1 MPSAYKMKKAKLHI
15 AFKELKNELLKKEG
29 NRDFWRNSLGLS
41 AAQDSEVIQ
50 ILNELQIPLQYYK
63 AELKR
68 IPEKGPFLVVVN
80 SRHTHWDALMLLCL
94 VRLKRP
100 DFAILNPEDDSLAPD
115 FFKALESLIP
125 AAETNCTE
133 NVANLVSAFERGEG
147 RGFLMPAKSKRRQVA
162 LKVKRQDE
170 KGILTFLAD
179 FRAFEVPI
187 LPVYLK
193 NGKPIVEPNLKSVEQ
208 AWSGRVFRRNA
219 TIRVARLLYPKEVK
233 SYTEDRHLLAL
244 LLQRIGILS
253 LSLPQNK
260 KSLFLRKRPLQAEQV
275 EEEPQLEMLKNE
287 ISFLADKQ
295 KLVLSQKQFAVY
307 LAEAEDIPYLL
318 KQIGRLREISFRE
331 IGEGSNKALDLDTYD
346 YHYHHLLLW
355 DQEAECLVGAY
366 RLAYGPQV
374 FKRFGINGFYTHS
387 LFKVGSAAYSIFEN
401 SLELGR
407 AFIVKEYQQKPLPLF
422 ILWNAIKALMDKD
435 KDLQYILGCASI
447 SNRFSSFSK
456 SLMVSYLLKNHGDAS
471 LASLIKPRKAFKPDV
486 NLLNKKGLWD
496 DIPSDMVAFDRK
508 LEEIE
513 PGSLRIP
520 PLIKKYIQ
528 SQALVVCF
536 NIDPLFN
543 NSLDGFMYIRR
554 KDLDLP
560 SQG

>member
-1 MPSAYKMKKAKLHI
+1 MKKAKLYL
-15 AFKELKNELLKKEG
+15 AFTELKNEILEKKDSL
-29 NRDFWRNSLGLS
+29 NFWRNSLGLTT
-41 AAQDSEVIQ
+41 AEDSEAIQ
-50 ILNELQIPLQYYK
+50 ILNQLQIPLQYYR

-80 SRHTHWDALMLLCL
+80 SRNTHWDALMLLCF

-100 DFAILNPEDDSLAPD
+100 DFAILNPEDDSLDPD
-115 FFKALESLIP
+115 FFKALESIIP
-125 AAETNCTE
+125 FVKTKYTE
-133 NVANLVSAFERGEG
+133 SVDDLASAFERGEG
-147 RGFLMPAKSKRRQVA
+147 RGYLMRAKSKKKQVA
-162 LKVKRQDE
+162 LKVKRLDE
-170 KGILTFLAD
+170 KRILTFLAD
-179 FRAFEVPI
+179 FRAYEVPI

-193 NGKPIVEPNLKSVEQ
+193 NGKPIVEPHLKGEKQ
-208 AWSGRVFRRNA
+208 AWQGRVFRRKA
-219 TIRVARLLYPKEVK
+219 TIRVARLLYPKEIK
-233 SYTEDRHLLAL
+233 SYREERHLLAL

-260 KSLFLRKRPLQAEQV
+260 KSLFLRRRPSQAEQV
-275 EEEPQLEMLKNE
+275 EEEPRAEILKSE
-287 ISFLADKQ
+287 ISFLAAKD
-295 KLVLSQKQFAVY
+295 KLVLSKKQFAVY
-307 LAEAEDIPYLL
+307 LAQAEDIPYLL

-331 IGEGSNKALDLDTYD
+331 IGEGSNKALDLDSYD

-355 DQEAECLVGAY
+355 DTEAECLVGAY

-387 LFKVGSAAYSIFEN
+387 LFKIDSAAYPIFEN

-422 ILWNAIKALMDKD
+422 ILWNAIKKLMARDEN
-435 KDLQYILGCASI
+435 LQYILGCASI

-456 SLMVSYLLKNHGDAS
+456 SLIVKYLLENHGDVS
-471 LASLIKPRKAFKPDV
+471 LANLVKPRKAFKQDV

-496 DIPSDMVAFDRK
+496 NIPSDMVAFDRK

-513 PGSLRIP
+513 PGSIRIP

-528 SQALVVCF
+528 SQALVLCF

-543 NSLDGFMYIRR
+543 NSLDGFMYIKR
-554 KDLDLP
+554 KELDLP
-560 SQG
+560 SQGHS

>member
-1 MPSAYKMKKAKLHI
+1 MKKAKLSL
-15 AFKELKNELLKKEG
+15 AFTELKKELLKKKG
-29 NRDFWRNSLGLS
+29 NHDFWRNSLGLS
-41 AAQDSEVIQ
+41 TAEDSEVVQ
-50 ILNELQIPLQYYK
+50 ILNQLQIPLQYYK

-80 SRHTHWDALMLLCL
+80 STNTHWDALMLLCL
-94 VRLKRP
+94 VRIKRP
-100 DFAILNPEDDSLAPD
+100 DFAILNPEDDSLDPD
-115 FFKALESLIP
+115 FFQALESIIP
-125 AAETNCTE
+125 FAENKCTASA
-133 NVANLVSAFERGEG
+133 VDLASAFERGEG
-147 RGFLMPAKSKRRQVA
+147 RGYLMPATLKKKQVA
-162 LKVKRQDE
+162 LKVKRPLE
-170 KGILTFLAD
+170 KKILAFLAD
-179 FRAFEVPI
+179 FRAYEVPI

-193 NGKPIVEPNLKSVEQ
+193 NGKPLVEPHLMGEKQ
-208 AWSGRVFRRNA
+208 TRQGWIFRRKA

-233 SYTEDRHLLAL
+233 SYQEDGHLLAL
-244 LLQRIGILS
+244 LLQRMGILS
-253 LSLPQNK
+253 LSLPNAK
-260 KSLFLRKRPLQAEQV
+260 KSLFLSRRPLKAEEVAEKPRV
-275 EEEPQLEMLKNE
+275 EVLKSE
-287 ISFLADKQ
+287 IALLANKE
-295 KLVLSQKQFAVY
+295 KLVISKKQFAVF
-307 LAEAEDIPYLL
+307 LAEAEDIPHLL

-355 DQEAECLVGAY
+355 DEEAECLVGAY

-387 LFKVGSAAYSIFEN
+387 LFKVDSAAYPLFEN

-407 AFIVKEYQQKPLPLF
+407 AFIVKKYQQKPLPLF
-422 ILWNAIKALMDKD
+422 ILWNAIKVLMARDEN
-435 KDLQYILGCASI
+435 LQYILGCASI
-447 SNRFSSFSK
+447 SNRFSPFSK

-471 LASLIKPRKAFKPDV
+471 LASLIRPRKAFKLDL

-508 LEEIE
+508 LVEIE

-543 NSLDGFMYIRR
+543 NSLDGFMYIKR
-554 KDLDLP
+554 KDLDL
-560 SQG
+560 QGPG

>member
-1 MPSAYKMKKAKLHI
+1 MKKANLYL
-15 AFKELKNELLKKEG
+15 ALTELKNEILKKKG
-29 NRDFWRNSLGLS
+29 NLDFWRKSLGLS
-41 AAQDSEVIQ
+41 AAEDSEAIQ
-50 ILNELQIPLQYYK
+50 ILNQLQIPLQYYK

-80 SRHTHWDALMLLCL
+80 STNTHWDALMLLCL

-100 DFAILNPEDDSLAPD
+100 DFAILNPEDNSLDPD
-115 FFKALESLIP
+115 FFKSLESIIP
-125 AAETNCTE
+125 AAETKCIQNG
-133 NVANLVSAFERGEG
+133 ANLASAFERGEG
-147 RGFLMPAKSKRRQVA
+147 RAYLLPAKSSKKQVA
-162 LKVKRQDE
+162 LKVKRLDE
-170 KGILTFLAD
+170 KRILSFLAD
-179 FRAFEVPI
+179 FRAYEVPI

-193 NGKPIVEPNLKSVEQ
+193 NGKPLVEPHLKGVEP
-208 AWSGRVFRRNA
+208 AWQGRVFRRKA

-233 SYTEDRHLLAL
+233 SYTEERHLLAL

-260 KSLFLRKRPLQAEQV
+260 KSLFLSRRPLKAEEI
-275 EEEPQLEMLKNE
+275 EEEPRAEILKSE
-287 ISFLADKQ
+287 IALLANKE
-295 KLVLSQKQFAVY
+295 KLVLTKKQFAVF
-307 LAEAEDIPYLL
+307 LAEAEEIPHLL

-331 IGEGSNKALDLDTYD
+331 IGEGSNKALDLDSYD

-355 DQEAECLVGAY
+355 DGEAECLVGAY

-387 LFKVGSAAYSIFEN
+387 LFKIDSAAYPLFEN

-422 ILWNAIKALMDKD
+422 ILWNAIKELMARDES
-435 KDLQYILGCASI
+435 LQYILGCASI
-447 SNRFSSFSK
+447 SNRFSPFSK

-471 LASLIKPRKAFKPDV
+471 LASLIKPRKAFKLDV
-486 NLLNKKGLWD
+486 NLLSKKGLWD

-513 PGSLRIP
+513 PGSMRIP

-543 NSLDGFMYIRR
+543 NSLDGFMYIKR
-554 KDLDLP
+554 KELELP
-560 SQG
+560 S